1 MKGVDANDI
10 ARNDGIPSLRDLIDE
25 AARWDHRQSFNGDSE
40 LADDGGWRRN
50 GETAPSSPDDHGME
64 GKKPS

>member
-25 AARWDHRQSFNGDSE
+25 AARWGDPPRFNGDGKFE
-40 LADDGGWRRN
+40 DDCGRRGN
-50 GETAPSSPDDHGME
+50 K
-64 GKKPS
+64 GKNNDWSQ